1 MFFQQ
6 FHNHVV
12 GQIEE
17 NIKASGYLDK
27 FFDAYPDAVQVQINV
42 LPYKTIRT
50 LSFTFTMADEVFTS
64 TQEFAYSGKKLDMIN
79 WNHISQLGMFMNM
92 VPMVITIGRIPGSE
106 DIQMRCELDD
116 TMEIVIPNSY
126 YAENLDSE

>member
-6 FHNHVV
+6 FHDHVV

-17 NIKASGYLDK
+17 NIKASGFMDK
-27 FFDAYPDAVQVQINV
+27 FFEAYPDAVQVQISA
-42 LPYKTIRT
+42 LPDKTIRT
-50 LSFTFTMADEVFTS
+50 LSFTFSMADEVFTS
-64 TQEFAYSGKKLDMIN
+64 TEEFVYSGRELVMLS
-79 WNHISQLGMFMNM
+79 WNHISELGILMNM
-92 VPMVITIGRIPGSE
+92 VPMVITIGRIPGNE